1 MAFPYRA
8 RQIALDWDDTLNNT
22 YIGLRN
28 ACAAAGAVLPEEG
41 VFLTNENTQG
51 ILDGVLKA
59 GDYMS
64 ERHVREH
71 DDLLTQ
77 QILRA
82 QNLGI
87 SVGICS
93 HRGYI
98 PNALEKSQPA
108 FDQLNWKPDFI
119 ILLDPSKTPNKLA
132 VLDETFGA
140 GQYLLADDRPQWD
153 AEEPLPCEVV
163 LMDQAWNV
171 DIETHTGLH
180 RVSGLKE
187 LSGTLH
193 HFISCR
199 TVPETIQR
207 AYGHWTR
214 EDEINYAIAQRALG
228 KNAHSELDALIAK
241 LKEHGHTPESWGAKA
256 FETNGSVL
264 VTMNPKDR
272 INETK
277 YQHRLLRAACGL
289 PTLPIDKNFTYEW
302 KSEAG
307 GHRAIRYPQLTW
319 TEDDRLL
326 VPMAIMQP
334 KPYYTGWVSTGTHE
348 HEIEASPTG
357 LIDIPAKPYVVY
369 INKSRIQ
376 VEDPVKYAAEA
387 RRCLMVSIEA
397 GTDSVT
403 NLPVPAVIADFLLKN
418 TILPSDVVP
427 FLEFYQ
433 YALETWAD
441 RGAIAW
447 RKVVTEWL
455 SIPSLNGRT
464 QRIVMIL
471 QQYTGKV
478 QQEVVK
484 LKVWVQ
490 TSPNNYLVNSSEGL
504 PDAIKDYEETTGL
517 EVRPHTIP
525 TAYPTL
531 LTFLPMDKVAY
542 YTSQPLADVVQG
554 VQLSQ
559 SR

>member
-8 RQIALDWDDTLNNT
+8 RVIALDWDDTLNNT

-28 ACAAAGAVLPEEG
+28 ACAAAGAVLPVGG

-51 ILDGVLKA
+51 ILDGVLKS

-77 QILRA
+77 QIQRA
-82 QNLGI
+82 QALGI

-108 FDQLNWKPDFI
+108 FDQLKWKPDFV
-119 ILLDPSKTPNKLA
+119 ILLDPYKTPNKLK
-132 VLDETFGA
+132 VLDETFGV
-140 GQYLLADDRPQWD
+140 GQYLLADDRPKWD
-153 AEEPLPCEVV
+153 SEEPLPCEVV

-187 LSGTLH
+187 LAGTLH

-214 EDEINYAIAQRALG
+214 EDEINYAIAQKALG
-228 KNAHSELDALIAK
+228 KNAHAELEALIAK
-241 LKEHGHTPESWGAKA
+241 LKENGYSPERWAAKA

-264 VTMNPKDR
+264 VNMNPHDR
-272 INETK
+272 VNETK

-302 KSEAG
+302 KSESG

-326 VPMAIMQP
+326 VPLTIMQP
-334 KPYYTGWVSTGTHE
+334 KPYYTGWIATGTHQR
-348 HEIEASPTG
+348 EIEANDNG
-357 LIDIPAKPYVVY
+357 LIEIPAKPVVVY
-369 INKSRIQ
+369 INKSRIE
-376 VEDPVKYAAEA
+376 VEDPVKYAEEG
-387 RRCLMVSIEA
+387 RRVIMTSLNA
-397 GTDSVT
+397 GIDSVT
-403 NLPVPAVIADFLLKN
+403 NLKVVPAITDFLEKC

-441 RGAIAW
+441 RGPVAW
-447 RKVVTEWL
+447 RKVVNEWL
-455 SIPSLNGRT
+455 AIPSLNGRT
-464 QRIVMIL
+464 QRIVLAL
-471 QQYTGKV
+471 QQHDVRV

-484 LKVWVQ
+484 LKMWVQ
-490 TSPNNYLVNSSEGL
+490 TGPNNYLVNSSEGVG
-504 PDAIKDYEETTGL
+504 DAIKDYEKTTGL
-517 EVRPHTIP
+517 EVRPHTVP
-525 TAYPTL
+525 TGYPTL
-531 LTFLPMDKVAY
+531 LSFLPMDKVAY
-542 YTSQPLADVVQG
+542 YTSQSLADVIQG

-559 SR
+559 TR

>member
-8 RQIALDWDDTLNNT
+8 RHIALDWDDTLNNT

-28 ACAAAGAVLPEEG
+28 ACAEAGAVLPEDG

-77 QILRA
+77 QIQRA
-82 QNLGI
+82 QGLGI

-119 ILLDPSKTPNKLA
+119 ILLDPYKTPNKLA
-132 VLDETFGA
+132 VLDDTFGA
-140 GQYLLADDRPQWD
+140 GQYLLADDRPKWD
-153 AEEPLPCEVV
+153 SEEPLPCEVV
-163 LMDQAWNV
+163 LMDQAWNG

-187 LSGTLH
+187 LAGTLH

-199 TVPETIQR
+199 TIPETIQR

-228 KNAHSELDALIAK
+228 VNAHDEVEQLIAK
-241 LKEHGHTPESWGAKA
+241 LKSNGYSPERWGSKA

-272 INETK
+272 INDTK

-289 PTLPIDKNFTYEW
+289 PILPIDKNFTYEW
-302 KSEAG
+302 KSETG
-307 GHRAIRYPQLTW
+307 GHYAIRYPQLTW
-319 TEDDRLL
+319 TDNDRLL
-326 VPMAIMQP
+326 VPMTILQP
-334 KPYYTGWVSTGTHE
+334 KPYYTGWVATGKHE
-348 HEIEASPTG
+348 HEIEATANGMIEIPT
-357 LIDIPAKPYVVY
+357 KPYVVY

-376 VEDPVKYAAEA
+376 VEDPVKYSEEA
-387 RRCLMVSIEA
+387 RRSIMA
-397 GTDSVT
+397 ALKTGTDSVT
-403 NLPVPAVIADFLLKN
+403 NLKVVPVIAEFLENNAL
-418 TILPSDVVP
+418 LPSDVLP

-433 YALETWAD
+433 YVLETWAD

-455 SIPSLNGRT
+455 AIPSLNGRT
-464 QRIVMIL
+464 QRIVLLL
-471 QQYTGKV
+471 QQYNGRA
-478 QQEVVK
+478 QEEVIQ
-484 LKVWVQ
+484 LKPWVQ
-490 TSPNNYLVNSSEGL
+490 TGPNNYLVNSTAGL
-504 PDAIKDYEETTGL
+504 ENAIKDYAETTGL

-525 TAYPTL
+525 TALPAL
-531 LTFLPMDKVAY
+531 LTFLPVDGVAH
-542 YTSQPLADVVQG
+542 YTSQSLADVAIA